1 MEFKD
6 IVIIALLILAIV
18 FIVLFAY
25 TNEAYCELERQKDE
39 IWKLYKSE
47 SDRNIEQMKRDILSD
62 DIAND
67 LPW

>member
-18 FIVLFAY
+18 FIALFMY

>member
-1 MEFKD
+1 MDYKD
-6 IVIIALLILAIV
+6 IIIIALLILSIV
-18 FIVLFAY
+18 FIVLFMY
-25 TNEAYCELERQKDE
+25 TNEAYCELEKQKDE